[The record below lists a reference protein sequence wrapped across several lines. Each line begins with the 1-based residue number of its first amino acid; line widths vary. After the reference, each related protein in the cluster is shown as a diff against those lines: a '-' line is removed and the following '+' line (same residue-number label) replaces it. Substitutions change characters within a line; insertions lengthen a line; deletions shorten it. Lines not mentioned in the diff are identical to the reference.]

1 MGTRVTAI
9 SLLLIEELTHQDKS
23 YLQCWVTTLPVSEP
37 RCYGILAED
46 DLPHELCEALRRQET
61 IDFLS
66 LGRLYTQQEIFLGA
80 WIRDLSP

>member
-66 LGRLYTQQEIFLGA
+66 WDGSIPDRKSSGA